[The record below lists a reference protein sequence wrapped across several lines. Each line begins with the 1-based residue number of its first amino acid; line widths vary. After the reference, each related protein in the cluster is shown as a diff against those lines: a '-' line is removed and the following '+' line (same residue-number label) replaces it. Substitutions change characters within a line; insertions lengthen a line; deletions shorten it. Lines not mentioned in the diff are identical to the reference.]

1 MNSKLYVG
9 NLAWAVEEKEL
20 ETVFGNYGEVLSVK
34 IIKDRDT
41 GRSKGFSF
49 VEMESADAAQAAI
62 EGLDG
67 TDLGG
72 RNLKVNIA
80 QDRPKRE
87 RNFNSSQRRSW

>member
-9 NLAWAVEEKEL
+9 NLAWSVEEKEL
-20 ETVFGNYGEVLSVK
+20 ETVFANYGEVLSVK

-49 VEMESADAAQAAI
+49 IEMENSEAAQAAI

-67 TDLGG
+67 KDLGG

-80 QDRPKRE
+80 QDK
-87 RNFNSSQRRSW
+87 QRREKSFGQKWR

>member
-9 NLAWAVEEKEL
+9 NLAWSVEEKEL
-20 ETVFGNYGEVLSVK
+20 ETVFSNYGQVLSVK

-49 VEMESADAAQAAI
+49 VEMESSDAANAAI

-67 TDLGG
+67 KDLGG

-80 QDRPKRE
+80 QDRPKRD
-87 RNFNSSQRRSW
+87 RNFGQRWR

>member
-9 NLAWAVEEKEL
+9 NLAWSVEEKEL
-20 ETVFGNYGEVLSVK
+20 ETVFANYGEVLSVK

-41 GRSKGFSF
+41 GRSKGFCF
-49 VEMESADAAQAAI
+49 IEMENSEAAQAAI

-67 TDLGG
+67 KDLGG

-80 QDRPKRE
+80 QDR
-87 RNFNSSQRRSW
+87 QRKEKSFGQSWR

>member
-9 NLAWAVEEKEL
+9 NLAWAIEEKEL
-20 ETVFGNYGEVLSVK
+20 ETVFANYGEVLSVK

-87 RNFNSSQRRSW
+87 RNFNSNQRWR